1 MNLKFKF
8 QNYAPIFEI
17 FQNYTHAAI
26 SPHHKGLAATLYI
39 CCVIP
44 PGAKGLAAKPYD
56 GQPLNTIT
64 NNRMNLCVTDPNK
77 GGSFYEKT
85 FEQKSSRHSVWR
97 KGLTVI
103 GFGGQ
108 PLALFFYFITVSV
121 FFAPAHYVS
130 HPKILNFRM

>member
-26 SPHHKGLAATLYI
+26 SPRHKGLAATLYI

-85 FEQKSSRHSVWR
+85 FEQKSSRHSMAERADSHRVWR
-97 KGLTVI
+97 PAPCPI
-103 GFGGQ
+103 F
-108 PLALFFYFITVSV
+108 LFHNCQC
-121 FFAPAHYVS
+121 FFCTGTLCVTP
-130 HPKILNFRM
+130 